1 MTVAAGELPRVKE
14 LNIVD
19 GKPHHK
25 GSEGKC

>member
-14 LNIVD
+14 WNVVD
-19 GKPHHK
+19 GKPHNK